1 LSSSITACCVPGPTA
16 VYTCCALPLMQAA
29 VIRTTAY
36 LLARTMTSLL
46 RSANSSSSS
55 SSSQQM
61 RQHHAPI
68 HLDRDFSDAVL
79 ACFTIGWLRLISQK
93 LAPVRR
99 VAAVHYL
106 GPCRDCNISATMRH
120 IERWFKWTTY
130 IAN

>member
-1 LSSSITACCVPGPTA
+1 MSSSITACCVPGPTA

-46 RSANSSSSS
+46 RSANSSSS